1 MSAEHKNKEG
11 EAGSGP
17 GAAFSLEP
25 DDDLIIDVD
34 LSDKVGGDEG
44 KSQAESFQIEEQA
57 EPASSTRSKGN
68 LLTGVRAKASNAVS
82 KAKGVFSKPS
92 QATVDDQAKPPT
104 EAPSTYAHCLLPSM
118 PSMPLRQCVWWTV
131 QTRHVRN

>member
-11 EAGSGP
+11 EAGGGP
-17 GAAFSLEP
+17 GAAYSLEP

-57 EPASSTRSKGN
+57 EASSSRSKGN

-104 EAPSTYAHCLLPSM
+104 EAPATYAHCHLPSM
-118 PSMPLRQCVWWTV
+118 KLHQCVWWV
-131 QTRHVRN
+131 CKQCACV